1 MNEAFRIANDQV
13 SSSARGRSHSH
24 PLWNRCSQVVSRDT
38 RKELQQVTD
47 NFHGE
52 QERERERESERSE
65 REREGGRGGRVGV
78 ETWNAE
84 KGWPVSGSFTTSF
97 SKKVNRRIW

>member
-1 MNEAFRIANDQV
+1 V
-13 SSSARGRSHSH
+13 S
-24 PLWNRCSQVVSRDT
+24 
-38 RKELQQVTD
+38 
-47 NFHGE
+47 
-52 QERERERESERSE
+52 ERARERESERARERESERARGVRE
-65 REREGGRGGRVGV
+65 RERVGVEGGVGV